1 METSMRYTENI
12 NFPAL
17 FTSIFILILVWLYV
31 TIKKIYNRLNKGN
44 EMVPLVSTI
53 KKIIPPHINSGWQVC
68 SVSNSIPIWKYDV
81 TFTFAPKNLYC
92 CRILLQKNS
101 QVVLK
106 ELLDVEI
113 FSSLFPNS
121 KKFQVEK
128 GSLKDQQD
136 IISIVCLDSSLSL
149 TSILLTQHSS
159 LGINRKWFSNLSESW
174 LYIHPSNILL
184 TKLYGYWMCFHVQNV
199 ENNGSIFHLIASYPS
214 SKKFSDICSCM
225 SSCLILLKE
234 HIDSISILKLIS
246 TDKCKE
252 NDISTT
258 VKCNAV
264 VTDTGVIN
272 EPVIKMDNLSQASNQ
287 PLMQLDDNDD
297 DGISLKSTNKQR
309 NTDKLQWSTD
319 ESQRSTDK
327 SQKSTDESQ
336 RSTDKSQKS
345 TYESQRSTDK
355 SQKCTDGS
363 QMSTEKS
370 QKSTGYNSNDFI
382 KAQNSVEIN
391 TSKEKTSLL
400 EKSIKNIEPISLAKS
415 VKVNGIKEQSLL
427 EKINIQLAPYMNV
440 LQEGFNTMMKI
451 YNADETT
458 PGWRFT
464 GAKDGVRMF
473 RCDKDEISE
482 APTFKGTGVINVPL
496 GYVIQYVSSLSFKS
510 EYDKMFES
518 GTVVEVFC
526 DNLTKIFNL
535 KYVRIWPVSGRDF
548 CSISIVRHLK
558 DNMYG
563 ICVKAVEHPGCP
575 AVSSHVRGNV
585 LIGGFL
591 LKVLSSDPP
600 ETELTYLARVELG
613 GYFPQSIIN
622 KISAEQSMFPAVIR
636 KHCEHRFHIQSPVS
650 EEKKILTEIHSF
662 PSWFEEKVQDSESI
676 IANVTSNDLNTL
688 QGNDLNTSQPCS
700 NSLKTL
706 EASSNDLSTSQSNC
720 NGLNTA
726 FPKSNDLNISQANSN
741 DTSQD
746 NNDYNS
752 LQANSSYLKT
762 SQANTKDL
770 NTSLS
775 KINDSNTSQPNNDF
789 NTLPANSNDLN
800 ILPANS
806 NDLDTSQDKSYVLKT
821 LQALNTNKD
830 NLNDTSNIEKTLDKH
845 AQSFLTTS
853 STDNI
858 PLNYV
863 EVNNLVDSQSTDDD
877 QSVLSD
883 NLFLSDIESIK
894 SMKLASYDSDASD
907 PQMNLPRDRFGQI
920 DFITLGNQTAA
931 SLEEE
936 FYLAM
941 SAVSLSP
948 LSPSIDSSLS
958 IQNQNFGWVYQGSEK
973 DVILMKKIHSHLKVH
988 SFFGRGV
995 ISVPPDTVFKAVSN
1009 PVVRTYYDNMLK
1021 KISIVRQISERNK
1034 IVYMLYETNKCFVK
1048 QARDFCVL
1056 HAERK
1061 EEKRFV
1067 LAATSVEIPDCPT
1080 VKDIVRGRI
1089 YSSGWIIEP
1098 LSKEG
1103 MSCSMVTYISQV
1115 DFGGRLPTR
1124 LVNYIG
1130 KRQPLGLAYLRKYLE
1145 SSKLI

>member
-1 METSMRYTENI
+1 MYSTERKLLIEWIEWDDSWENEC
-12 NFPAL
+12 NFPFVKRL
-17 FTSIFILILVWLYV
+17 ISIDKM
-31 TIKKIYNRLNKGN
+31 TNN
-44 EMVPLVSTI
+44 
-53 KKIIPPHINSGWQVC
+53 IIPPHINSGWQVC

-136 IISIVCLDSSLSL
+136 IISLVCLDSSLSL

-199 ENNGSIFHLIASYPS
+199 ENNEWVSQGSILGRILFSIYINDLPDILT
-214 SKKFSDICSCM
+214 SK
-225 SSCLILLKE
+225 
-234 HIDSISILKLIS
+234 
-246 TDKCKE
+246 
-252 NDISTT
+252 
-258 VKCNAV
+258 
-264 VTDTGVIN
+264 
-272 EPVIKMDNLSQASNQ
+272 IKMDNLSQASNQ

-319 ESQRSTDK
+319 ESQKSTDK

-1034 IVYMLYETNKCFVK
+1034 I
-1048 QARDFCVL
+1048 
-1056 HAERK
+1056 
-1061 EEKRFV
+1061 
-1067 LAATSVEIPDCPT
+1067 
-1080 VKDIVRGRI
+1080 
-1089 YSSGWIIEP
+1089 
-1098 LSKEG
+1098 
-1103 MSCSMVTYISQV
+1103 
-1115 DFGGRLPTR
+1115 
-1124 LVNYIG
+1124 
-1130 KRQPLGLAYLRKYLE
+1130 GL
-1145 SSKLI
+1145 

>member
-1 METSMRYTENI
+1 MTLEIRKQIKMMETFMRYTENI

-31 TIKKIYNRLNKGN
+31 TIKKIYNRLNNGN
-44 EMVPLVSTI
+44 GMVPLVSTI

-113 FSSLFPNS
+113 FSSLLPNS

-128 GSLKDQQD
+128 GSLKDQHD
-136 IISIVCLDSSLSL
+136 VISIVCLDSSLSL

-184 TKLYGYWMCFHVQNV
+184 TKLYGYWMCFHVQDL

-234 HIDSISILKLIS
+234 HIDSISILKLIP
-246 TDKCKE
+246 TDEYKE

-258 VKCNAV
+258 VKCNTV
-264 VTDTGVIN
+264 VTDTGIIN
-272 EPVIKMDNLSQASNQ
+272 EPVVKMDNLSQTSNQ
-287 PLMQLDDNDD
+287 LLMQLSDNDD
-297 DGISLKSTNKQR
+297 DGVSLKSTNKQR
-309 NTDKLQWSTD
+309 NTDKLQRSTD

-327 SQKSTDESQ
+327 SQKST
-336 RSTDKSQKS
+336 
-345 TYESQRSTDK
+345 
-355 SQKCTDGS
+355 
-363 QMSTEKS
+363 
-370 QKSTGYNSNDFI
+370 GYNNNNFI

-391 TSKEKTSLL
+391 TSKEKTSML
-400 EKSIKNIEPISLAKS
+400 EKSIKSIEPISLAKS
-415 VKVNGIKEQSLL
+415 VKINGIKEEQSLL
-427 EKINIQLAPYMNV
+427 EKINIQLTPYMNI

-558 DNMYG
+558 DNIYG

-613 GYFPQSIIN
+613 GYIPQSVIN

-636 KHCEHRFHIQSPVS
+636 KHCEHRFNIQSPVS

-662 PSWFEEKVQDSESI
+662 PSWFEEKVQDSKSV

-688 QGNDLNTSQPCS
+688 QGNTNDLNTSQACS

-706 EASSNDLSTSQSNC
+706 EACSNDLGTSQSNSD
-720 NGLNTA
+720 GLNTA
-726 FPKSNDLNISQANSN
+726 LPKSDGLNISQANSN
-741 DTSQD
+741 DLKTALVNSNDSNTSQA
-746 NNDYNS
+746 NNGFNS
-752 LQANSSYLKT
+752 LQGNSSDLNT
-762 SQANTKDL
+762 LQANTKDL
-770 NTSLS
+770 NTSQS
-775 KINDSNTSQPNNDF
+775 KSNDSNTSQANNDL
-789 NTLPANSNDLN
+789 NTLPANNNDLN
-800 ILPANS
+800 ILPTNS
-806 NDLDTSQDKSYVLKT
+806 NDLNTSQANSYVLNT
-821 LQALNTNKD
+821 LQAGNNQTLNTNKS
-830 NLNDTSNIEKTLDKH
+830 NLSDTSIIEKSLDEH
-845 AQSFLTTS
+845 VQSFLTDS

-858 PLNYV
+858 PPNYV
-863 EVNNLVDSQSTDDD
+863 KVNNLVDSRSTDDD

-883 NLFLSDIESIK
+883 NLFLSDIESIA
-894 SMKLASYDSDASD
+894 SMKLALYDSDASD
-907 PQMNLPRDRFGQI
+907 QHMNLPRDRFGQI

-941 SAVSLSP
+941 NAVSSLP
-948 LSPSIDSSLS
+948 LSSSMKTDTSLS
-958 IQNQNFGWVYQGSEK
+958 IQNENFGWVYQGNEK
-973 DVILMKKIHSHLKVH
+973 DVILMKKVHSHLKIH

-995 ISVPPDTVFKAVSN
+995 ISVPPEAVFKAVSN
-1009 PVVRTYYDNMLK
+1009 PIVRTYYDNLLK
-1021 KISIVRQISERNK
+1021 KITVVRQISERNK

-1080 VKDIVRGRI
+1080 VKDIVRGKI

-1098 LSKEG
+1098 HSKEG

-1145 SSKLI
+1145 SSKLIE